1 MSKRDD
7 SRASKRKSRHQRV
20 ASSSVPRPLA
30 PLRVRSESA
39 RVVGTTANGNW
50 VLRLP
55 SGETV
60 IAPPVPNLEDA
71 PIVTPRHIRRVERPP
86 WVEDEPPIVVLPPGY

>member
-1 MSKRDD
+1 
-7 SRASKRKSRHQRV
+7 
-20 ASSSVPRPLA
+20 
-30 PLRVRSESA
+30 
-39 RVVGTTANGNW
+39 
-50 VLRLP
+50 LRLP

-60 IAPPVPNLEDA
+60 IAPPVPNFEDA

>member
-1 MSKRDD
+1 
-7 SRASKRKSRHQRV
+7 
-20 ASSSVPRPLA
+20 
-30 PLRVRSESA
+30 
-39 RVVGTTANGNW
+39 
-50 VLRLP
+50 LRLP

>member
-1 MSKRDD
+1 
-7 SRASKRKSRHQRV
+7 
-20 ASSSVPRPLA
+20 L
-30 PLRVRSESA
+30 
-39 RVVGTTANGNW
+39 VGTTPNGNW
-50 VLRLP
+50 ILRLP

-60 IAPPVPNLEDA
+60 IAPPAPNLEDA